1 MGTREDAMN
10 KIEQIIDAT
19 VKKEGGYTN
28 NPNDS
33 GGETMWGITAAVAR
47 EVGYTGPMKA
57 MTRDQAVAIYTAKYF
72 LAPGFDKVLALSPSI
87 AEELFDTGVNMHPTT
102 AVRMLQRALNW
113 FNKRGEHYPDL
124 IDDGV
129 LGPTTLKALKAY
141 LELRKAQ
148 GELVL
153 LRALNALQ
161 GVRYGELS
169 ERRQKDED
177 FMFGWF
183 LHRVGI

>member
-33 GGETMWGITAAVAR
+33 GGETIWGITAAVAR
-47 EVGYTGPMKA
+47 ETGYTGPMKA
-57 MTRDQAVAIYTAKYF
+57 MTREQAVAIYTTKYF
-72 LAPGFDKVLALSPSI
+72 QAPRFDKVLALSPSI

-102 AVRMLQRALNW
+102 AVRMMQRALNW
-113 FNKRGEHYPDL
+113 FNKRGEYYPDL

-129 LGPTTLKALKAY
+129 LGDVTLGALKSY
-141 LELRKAQ
+141 LDLRKAQ
-148 GELVL
+148 GELVM
-153 LRALNALQ
+153 LRALNCLQ
-161 GVRYGELS
+161 GVRYGELT

-177 FMFGWF
+177 FAFGWF
-183 LHRVGI
+183 LHRVVI